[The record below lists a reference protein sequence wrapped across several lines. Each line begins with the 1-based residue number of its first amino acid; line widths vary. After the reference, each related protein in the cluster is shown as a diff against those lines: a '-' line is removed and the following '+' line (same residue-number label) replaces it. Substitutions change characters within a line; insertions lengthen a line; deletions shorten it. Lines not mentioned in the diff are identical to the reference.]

1 MRLAIYT
8 SFISILLTSSAL
20 AEPMPLEQV
29 IARVLE
35 KSPASAQVNR
45 DFQDRLSEG
54 TAARIWNNPELQA
67 DVVKQ
72 STGTKGKALQLE
84 LTQPLRLS
92 QINGARHAYA
102 KAVKNAAGTQQ
113 KYELFKM
120 ATDVSTLYL
129 RLWILQERK
138 DLYTRLSK
146 DSEGVSETIHAGA
159 HQGQLATSEYMLF
172 SSDSERLKTEVD
184 TIKAEIL
191 QVKVSL
197 AKLTGFSFAKIEA
210 VKPAFSPVPDV
221 KKLTEFASSHATV
234 RTVTRD
240 NFTAAQKRV
249 EVAENDRFPT
259 FGPRL
264 IYDRGFNGDTQRS
277 TGVGLAINIPLWD
290 TNQTERQRA
299 HAALNAAQA
308 NMDSTNLQNPQE
320 VLGQMQESAKRLQTR
335 SEHYWDKILPGFR
348 KSYDLSRQMLRAGQI
363 PALNLWQ
370 VRDKLY
376 QVEDAALQSTLDA
389 YSARLALE
397 LEIGGKLEELQ

>member
-1 MRLAIYT
+1 MRLALYT
-8 SFISILLTSSAL
+8 SFISILLTTSAF

-35 KSPASAQVNR
+35 KSPASAQVKR

-54 TAARIWNNPELQA
+54 TAAKTWNNPELQA

-72 STGTKGKALQLE
+72 TTGTKGKAVQLE
-84 LTQPLRLS
+84 LTQPVKLS

-129 RLWILQERK
+129 RLWLLQERR
-138 DLYTRLSK
+138 DLYTRLAK
-146 DSEGVSETIHAGA
+146 DAGEVAETIHAGA
-159 HQGQLATSEYMLF
+159 HQGQLATSESILF
-172 SSDSERLKTEVD
+172 TSDSERLKTEVD
-184 TIKAEIL
+184 TIKAEIS
-191 QVKVSL
+191 QAKISL
-197 AKLTGFSFAKIEA
+197 AKLTGFSFANIEA
-210 VKPAFSPVPDV
+210 VKPTFSHVPEV

-234 RTVTRD
+234 RAVTRD

-249 EVAENDRFPT
+249 EVAEDDRFPT

-264 IYDRGFNGDTQRS
+264 IYNRGFNGDTQRS

-290 TNQTERQRA
+290 TNQAERQRA
-299 HAALNAAQA
+299 HAALDAAQA
-308 NMDSTNLQNPQE
+308 DLDSSFVQNPQE
-320 VLGQMQESAKRLQTR
+320 ILGQLQESAKRLQTR
-335 SEHYWDKILPGFR
+335 SERYWDKILPGFR

-363 PALNLWQ
+363 PALDLWQ

-389 YSARLALE
+389 YAARLALE
-397 LEIGGKLEELQ
+397 LQIGGKLEEIQ